1 MQNNLHIIALT
12 GNSSS
17 GIRTLLSRLAN
28 PLPIAWIGLKRSY
41 QYSGLNC
48 LLTTLEARR
57 FSDHQQPEVIVLVC
71 DAFCL
76 EQGLHQL
83 KELLS
88 LEQVREQGI
97 PLILCVSSWEEA
109 ESKGICIDMTLLQ
122 DVLQIP
128 VVPYSAHSREQL
140 DDVKA
145 AIHYSLQ
152 PAKQKEFYYQ
162 CLDFSPGKLARE
174 CTLHTGALY
183 RLHRRLP
190 PDKLA
195 SSFGSSLFHA
205 ASFFLKAF
213 CFKLKPPFPGNYF
226 LTGNKGLL

>member
-17 GIRTLLSRLAN
+17 GIRTLFSRLAN

-174 CTLHTGALY
+174 CTLHTGAGCLKHNPFIDCIPACPLTSWLLLLAVLY
-183 RLHRRLP
+183 SMLRL
-190 PDKLA
+190 
-195 SSFGSSLFHA
+195 
-205 ASFFLKAF
+205 FF
-213 CFKLKPPFPGNYF
+213 
-226 LTGNKGLL
+226 

>member
-97 PLILCVSSWEEA
+97 PLILCVSSW
-109 ESKGICIDMTLLQ
+109 
-122 DVLQIP
+122 
-128 VVPYSAHSREQL
+128 
-140 DDVKA
+140 
-145 AIHYSLQ
+145 
-152 PAKQKEFYYQ
+152 
-162 CLDFSPGKLARE
+162 
-174 CTLHTGALY
+174 
-183 RLHRRLP
+183 
-190 PDKLA
+190 
-195 SSFGSSLFHA
+195 
-205 ASFFLKAF
+205 
-213 CFKLKPPFPGNYF
+213 
-226 LTGNKGLL
+226 